1 MNIPNNMNTF
11 KTYFLL
17 AIMCVSISA
26 SSQTK
31 CDELEPLVSELLQS
45 PSENSNSVF
54 ISDGQVYKAF
64 INTDEK
70 AEFKVTLYG
79 GSTYRIAGSTADE
92 GALVFKLYDN
102 ETTRN
107 LLYSNKLYK
116 NSNYW
121 DFKVEN
127 TIDCIVEASL
137 DLDVSLDGCMI
148 MMMGF
153 EQK

>member
-1 MNIPNNMNTF
+1 MCISTSTF
-11 KTYFLL
+11 
-17 AIMCVSISA
+17 
-26 SSQTK
+26 SQTK

-45 PSENSNSVF
+45 PNENTSSIY

-64 INTDEK
+64 VNNEEK

-79 GSTYRIAGSTADE
+79 GSTYRIAGSTADQ
-92 GALVFKLYDN
+92 GALIFKLYDT

-107 LLYSNKLYK
+107 ILFSNKQYK
-116 NSNYW
+116 NAAYW

-137 DLDVSLDGCMI
+137 DLDVSLDGCML
-148 MMMGF
+148 MMIGF
-153 EQK
+153 QQ

>member
-1 MNIPNNMNTF
+1 MNTLNKMKTI
-11 KTYFLL
+11 KTYFII
-17 AIMCVSISA
+17 AIMCIST
-26 SSQTK
+26 STFSQTK

-45 PSENSNSVF
+45 TNENSKSIF

-64 INTDEK
+64 VNSDEK

-92 GALVFKLYDN
+92 GALIFKLYDT

-107 LLYSNKLYK
+107 PLFNSNQYK
-116 NSNYW
+116 NASYW

-137 DLDVSLDGCMI
+137 DLDVSLDGCML
-148 MMMGF
+148 MMIGF
-153 EQK
+153 QQ

>member
-1 MNIPNNMNTF
+1 MNTF
-11 KTYFLL
+11 KTYFLS

-26 SSQTK
+26 FSQTK

-79 GSTYRIAGSTADE
+79 GYTYRIAGSTADE

-107 LLYSNKLYK
+107 LLYSIKLY
-116 NSNYW
+116 
-121 DFKVEN
+121 
-127 TIDCIVEASL
+127 
-137 DLDVSLDGCMI
+137 
-148 MMMGF
+148 
-153 EQK
+153 

>member
-1 MNIPNNMNTF
+1 MNTPNNMKNL
-11 KTYFLL
+11 KIYFII
-17 AIMCVSISA
+17 AIMCIST
-26 SSQTK
+26 STFSQTK

-45 PSENSNSVF
+45 PNENTSSIY

-64 INTDEK
+64 VNNEEK

-79 GSTYRIAGSTADE
+79 GSTYRIAGSTADQ
-92 GALVFKLYDN
+92 GALVFKLYDT

-107 LLYSNKLYK
+107 ILFSNKKYK
-116 NSNYW
+116 NAAYW

-137 DLDVSLDGCMI
+137 DLDVSLDGCML
-148 MMMGF
+148 MMIGF
-153 EQK
+153 QQ